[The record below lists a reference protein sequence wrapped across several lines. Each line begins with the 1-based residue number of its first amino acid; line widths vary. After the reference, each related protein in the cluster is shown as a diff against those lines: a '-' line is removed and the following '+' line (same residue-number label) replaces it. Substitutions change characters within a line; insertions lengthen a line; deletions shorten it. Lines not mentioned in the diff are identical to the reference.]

1 MKEKL
6 TPVKVFYDQYKIF
19 IYPLLVGL
27 SSLFLILFLILPQIK
42 GFLSGRENLQEA
54 KENLKILT
62 AKAEDLAAINEDTLR
77 QKLGVAL
84 AALPPEK
91 DFAQVLGVLQ
101 DVAQVSG
108 VSLTSIQVGQAQA
121 ASAGGSISVKAEVVG
136 SKFVLAAFLRNVE
149 TASRVMKVGGVE
161 LAFSRTQDSADAS
174 ILVDVFFA
182 PTPQALGAVTES
194 LPQITTEDE
203 AIISSLSK
211 APVST
216 FSAVPSPTRGKSN
229 PFE

>member
-6 TPVKVFYDQYKIF
+6 RGAKELYDQYKIF
-19 IYPLLVGL
+19 IYPVLVGL
-27 SSLFLILFLILPQIK
+27 ASLFLILFLILPQIR
-42 GFLSGRENLQEA
+42 GFFSGRENLQQV

-62 AKAEDLAAINEDTLR
+62 AKAEDLAAINEDTLK

-84 AALPPEK
+84 TALPLEK

-121 ASAGGSISVKAEVVG
+121 SSESGFAVKVEVVG
-136 SKFVLAAFLRNVE
+136 SKFTLATFLRDVE
-149 TASRVMKVGGVE
+149 NASRVMKVQGVE
-161 LAFSRTQDSADAS
+161 LAFSRTREGADAS
-174 ILVDVFFA
+174 ILVDVFYA

-203 AIISSLSK
+203 AIISSLSR

-216 FSAVPSPTRGKSN
+216 FSATSSLPRGKAN
-229 PFE
+229 PFD